1 MRRGTCPVN
10 EALPYATFRLVGL
23 YIAELK
29 CSNAD
34 RETFTPHMFVASSL
48 SRRVGARWLLICTL
62 CLAVFTALSGCTRL
76 HEHLKPEMVYVVA
89 KQTYLRDRVAA
100 VSNRVALVGN
110 GEPLEVVEHGRRFL
124 RTKTS
129 KGEVG
134 WIEDHMVIDQATH
147 DQFTALQQ
155 QHAHD
160 SVVATGVLRDDLYLH
175 VKPGRDTDRFYLL
188 PENEKLQLLVRAS
201 VPKPAPPQGFLP
213 PPHAVVK
220 EKKAYADG
228 KPAPD
233 PPVPMEDW
241 WLVRDSRGQVGWLLS
256 RRLDVDVPDEIGG
269 YSEGQKIVGAYVLTK
284 VYDPESSLPGKL
296 VPEYVSVTNA
306 FKDGLP
312 YDFDQ
317 VRVFTWNVKK
327 HRYETAYRQRNIE
340 GYLPITIGQNKTA
353 KGDLLPEFSVI
364 VATRNAVTV
373 DPVTGAARPAQTTT
387 LTYQLESGMVKRVT
401 PTGVP
406 GQTPISIKPKAE
418 EAHAHH
424 RSGKQKKA
432 GGG

>member
-1 MRRGTCPVN
+1 
-10 EALPYATFRLVGL
+10 
-23 YIAELK
+23 
-29 CSNAD
+29 
-34 RETFTPHMFVASSL
+34 MFVASSL
-48 SRRVGARWLLICTL
+48 SRRVGARWLLICTA
-62 CLAVFTALSGCTRL
+62 CLALFTALSGCTRL

-100 VSNRVALVGN
+100 VSNRVALVSN
-110 GEPLEVVEHGRRFL
+110 GEALEVVEHGRRFL

-134 WIEDHMVIDQATH
+134 WIEDHMVIDQATYA
-147 DQFTALQQ
+147 QFAALQQ
-155 QHAHD
+155 QHVHD

-201 VPKPAPPQGFLP
+201 VPKPAPPQGFLT

-220 EKKAYADG
+220 EKKTAASPDG
-228 KPAPD
+228 KPAAES
-233 PPVPMEDW
+233 PVPMEDW

-284 VYDPESSLPGKL
+284 VYDSESSLPGKL

-340 GYLPITIGQNKTA
+340 GYLPIAIGQSKTA
-353 KGDLLPEFSVI
+353 KGETLPEFSVI
-364 VATRNAVTV
+364 VATTDAVTV
-373 DPVTGAARPAQTTT
+373 DPLTGAARPAQTMA
-387 LTYQLESGMVKRVT
+387 LTYQLESGLVKRVT

-406 GQTPISIKPKAE
+406 GQTPVSIKPKTTK
-418 EAHAHH
+418 EAHARHH
-424 RSGKQKKA
+424 SGTQKKA